1 MGKARTAL
9 QLVVSLAIAIGIIPF
24 ITFFY
29 LFFTGQDLPFE
40 FKVFASAFAFAV
52 AWVIISALVFSIRRT
67 ERKKLSR
74 ILRR

>member
-1 MGKARTAL
+1 MGKAKTVL

-29 LFFTGQDLPFE
+29 LFFTGQELPFE
-40 FKVFASAFAFAV
+40 FKVLTSAFAFAV
-52 AWVIISALVFSIRRT
+52 SWVIISALVFSIRRT

-74 ILRR
+74 I